1 MMKMRLAALVGFCC
15 SIFSGAALAVSTS
28 HWTHQSE
35 ADFKA
40 GTLHNVVVT
49 NLGDVKLSRAVKTIQ
64 QEDPN
69 VTTVNCLAAGA
80 DGTVYAGTGPKGIL
94 LGVKDDKVSTVATL
108 ADTVNILCLLS
119 ESDGSLVI
127 GTGGAKGKVLKIDKP
142 GDAPHEIFSSDGVQY
157 IWAIVAGDNGTLYAA
172 TGPNGQVF
180 EIHPDGTSSELYK
193 GDENNIT
200 AMIGDGHDLLYLGT
214 DPSGLVIRLNRKTK
228 ESFILYNA
236 SESDITALT
245 MDDAGNLYA
254 ATGEASEKEG
264 QPATEQSDEKSGRPE
279 SNSAMTP
286 IPANPS
292 PEPPKPPEM
301 PNPNPGNPKPIP
313 KNKQSRGIS
322 PDESGLPVYMD
333 DPGGD
338 QPGPGGGGGDE
349 PGGGG
354 GTEPSSP
361 LLTTPASDHTGPQPA
376 QPETDNGDQ
385 GNAIYKIDPE
395 GFVTE
400 IFRQDVVIY
409 AMLEQNDVLLLG
421 TGGDGEL
428 YQVNPTAEE
437 TVVLAKVDAKQVM
450 CLLPATDGR
459 IMMGL
464 ANTGGISAMTSG
476 YASDGTYIS
485 PVLDATQVSRFGNI
499 QLHGQL
505 PDGAGLKVTTRSGN
519 VRDSD
524 SQGWSAWSADVNA
537 SEFVKVAAPSARFL
551 QYRLTFSTT
560 DPAKTSLVDFVDV
573 TYQMPN
579 LAPVIKSIKLGGE
592 GDSGAVPPPPAGV
605 PAVAA
610 AKAAAAGTGT
620 QTITWEA
627 SDPNNDNLV
636 YTLYFRQ
643 EQSGVWILLKD
654 KLKDTSYEWDT
665 RNVADGRY
673 QVKVVASDA
682 LSNPPGQGKTATRV
696 SDSIVVDNTP
706 PTIGDVVLQ
715 VTGKDA
721 QISLRAQDQTSTIAG
736 VEYSVDSSDEWQTVL
751 PVDGIFDSPSES
763 VVLNIKDLTAGQH
776 QVTIRA
782 TDSSGNQAMQSL
794 VVNVNGN

>member
-1 MMKMRLAALVGFCC
+1 MMKLRLAALVGICC
-15 SIFSGAALAVSTS
+15 SIFSGTALAVSTS
-28 HWTHQSE
+28 HWTHASE

-94 LGVKDDKVSTVATL
+94 LAVKDDKVSTAATV

-119 ESDGSLVI
+119 NPDGSLLI
-127 GTGGAKGKVLKIDKP
+127 GTGGARGKVLKIDKP
-142 GDAPHEIFSSDGVQY
+142 GDVPHEIFSADGVQY
-157 IWAIVAGDNGTLYAA
+157 VWAIIAAPDGLLYAA

-180 EIHPDGTSSELYK
+180 EIHPDGTHSELYK
-193 GDENNIT
+193 SDENNIT
-200 AMIGDGHDLLYLGT
+200 AMIGDGKDLLYLGT

-236 SESDITALT
+236 SESEITALAL
-245 MDDAGNLYA
+245 DDAGNLYA
-254 ATGEASEKEG
+254 ATGEAGDKEG
-264 QPATEQSDEKSGRPE
+264 EPAEESSDEKSGRPE
-279 SNSAMTP
+279 SNSAMSP

-292 PEPPKPPEM
+292 PQPPKPPEM

-313 KNKQSRGIS
+313 KDKQSRMIS

-338 QPGPGGGGGDE
+338 QPGPGGDE

-354 GTEPSSP
+354 GTEPAAP
-361 LLTTPASDHTGPQPA
+361 LITTPTTDHTGPVPA
-376 QPETDNGDQ
+376 TPEASTGEL

-409 AMLEQNDVLLLG
+409 SMLEQNGVLLVG

-485 PVLDATQVSRFGNI
+485 PVLDATQVSRFGNV

-505 PDGAGLKVTTRSGN
+505 PDGAGLKVATRSGN
-519 VRDSD
+519 VRDAD

-551 QYRLTFSTT
+551 QYRLTFTTT
-560 DPAKTSLVDFVDV
+560 DPAKTSLVDYVDV

-579 LAPVIKSIKLGGE
+579 LAPVIKSIKLGGSS
-592 GDSGAVPPPPAGV
+592 DSTALPPLPPA
-605 PAVAA
+605 PPAA
-610 AKAAAAGTGT
+610 AKTQAGTGT

-654 KLKDTSYEWDT
+654 KLKDATYDWDT

-682 LSNPPGQGKTATRV
+682 LNNPPGQGKTATRV
-696 SDSIVVDNTP
+696 SDSMVIDNTP
-706 PTIGDVVLQ
+706 PTIGDLVLQ

-721 QISLRAQDQTSTIAG
+721 QISFRAQDQTSTIASA
-736 VEYSVDSSDEWQTVL
+736 EYTVDSSDDWQSVL

-763 VVLNIKDLTAGQH
+763 VVLNIKDLTVGQH

-782 TDSSGNQAMQSL
+782 TDSCGNQAMQSL